1 MRAGPTG
8 ARFVAVGECMVEL
21 FCEEPVSL
29 ARAERFRCSFGG
41 DGLQAALAAANLGT
55 SSAVATVVGDDP
67 FAESLVSALERWG
80 IGTDLLVSRPGFT
93 GLYLISL
100 DQAGERSF
108 VYYRKGSVA
117 STIGPRDVGWGEAP
131 DAVLV
136 SGITQAVSETSRA
149 AALEAAH
156 RTREAGGRVVYDVN
170 FRPRLWGPDDAR
182 AGFDEILPLADVV
195 RVSAPEETAL
205 LTGEAEP
212 GPAAR
217 LLASR
222 GVPTVL
228 VGCGSDGAVV
238 AAGGEIERIAC
249 PPVECVDSTGAGD
262 ALTGAFVHGLLAGLE
277 PPAAARLGVAA
288 GSLAVTRRG
297 GASAIPLGEDVL
309 EMVEQMERTAA
320 GV

>member
-1 MRAGPTG
+1 MAG

-21 FCEEPVSL
+21 FCEEPVAL

-41 DGLQAALAAANLGT
+41 DGLQAALAATNLGT

-67 FAESLVSALERWG
+67 FAEALVSALERWG
-80 IGTDLLVSRPGFT
+80 IATDRLVRRPGFT

-100 DQAGERSF
+100 DEAGERSF
-108 VYYRKGSVA
+108 VYYRRGSAA
-117 STIGPRDVGWGEAP
+117 STIGPGDVAWTEP
-131 DAVLV
+131 PKAVLV
-136 SGITQAVSETSRA
+136 SGITQAVSKTSRS
-149 AALEAAH
+149 AALEAA
-156 RTREAGGRVVYDVN
+156 RGTREAGGLVVYDVN
-170 FRPRLWGPDDAR
+170 FRPRLWGPADAR
-182 AGFDEILPLADVV
+182 AGFDEILPFADVV
-195 RVSAPEETAL
+195 RVSAPEETELVA
-205 LTGEAEP
+205 GEAEP
-212 GPAAR
+212 LAAAR

-238 AAGGEIERIAC
+238 ASGGEIERIPA
-249 PPVECVDSTGAGD
+249 PRVECIDSTGAGD

-277 PPAAARLGVAA
+277 PTAAARLGVAA

-297 GASAIPLGEDVL
+297 GASAIPGGEDVL
-309 EMVEQMERTAA
+309 AMVEQMESTAA